1 MALIS
6 LVAGG
11 CRLVCQTSEDMF
23 LLHNMHIFSHR
34 LFVVYVVQP
43 QKQYEAHLLIN
54 WIFLWTK

>member
-23 LLHNMHIFSHR
+23 LLHNMHMFSHHF
-34 LFVVYVVQP
+34 LVVYAAQP
-43 QKQYEAHLLIN
+43 QKQYEVRLSFN
-54 WIFLWTK
+54 